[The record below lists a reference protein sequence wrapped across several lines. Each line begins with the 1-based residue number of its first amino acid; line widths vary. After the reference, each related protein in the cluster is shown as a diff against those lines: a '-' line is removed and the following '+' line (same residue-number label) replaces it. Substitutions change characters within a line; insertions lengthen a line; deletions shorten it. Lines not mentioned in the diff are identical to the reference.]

1 MNGIPLTDLTL
12 AHFCACPKPRSG
24 FPMPYAMLDVE
35 QVYTKAKVKCGSC
48 NAHIY
53 HKDSERFLLNI
64 SKIYIIVAETVEKC
78 RFGFL

>member
-1 MNGIPLTDLTL
+1 MCLDDLTL
-12 AHFCACPKPRSG
+12 S
-24 FPMPYAMLDVE
+24 LDVE

-64 SKIYIIVAETVEKC
+64 SKIYIFYEKKV
-78 RFGFL
+78 